1 MPTTAAAGLDPAYP
15 VPDPGEHDPRFTL
28 GLTLDVAAVLTR
40 HGYPPPRAGADLL
53 RLQQAL
59 RRSIYRRDD
68 T

>member
-1 MPTTAAAGLDPAYP
+1 MPTTADTGPDQPAYP

-28 GLTLDVAAVLTR
+28 GLTLDVATVLTA
-40 HGYPPPRAGADLL
+40 HGYPPPAAGADLL

-59 RRSIYRRDD
+59 FRSIYRDD